1 MFDTLFSFFDRFFTQ
16 FILFSDIGGLDWII
30 GFFSAFL
37 SYTVCV
43 FLFFIPILVLYLF
56 IKILTR
62 N

>member
-1 MFDTLFSFFDRFFTQ
+1 MFDSLFSFFDRFFTQ

-37 SYTVCV
+37 SYAVCI
-43 FLFFIPILVLYLF
+43 FLFFAPILVLYLF

>member
-1 MFDTLFSFFDRFFTQ
+1 MFSTLFAFFDTFFTQ

-37 SYTVCV
+37 SYAVCV
-43 FLFFIPILVLYLF
+43 FLFFIPVLVLYLF

-62 N
+62 S